1 MDPLGWESTGSSF
14 AVLLLLQSM
23 GSKHAGFSSC
33 VWIDSVVAVHRLQSM
48 DSVAVVLGLSCPMA
62 CELQGNYATKH
73 SLILNINRFP
83 PIYFFCNNFYLGPYN
98 ILPKIL

>member
-1 MDPLGWESTGSSF
+1 
-14 AVLLLLQSM
+14 M